1 MDESQM
7 FDYLLQM
14 GAMRPEEEELAR
26 KQAMIDALRQQ
37 SMQPMQGQMA
47 GRVYVGPSAAQGLA
61 QLGQAYMARKGQ
73 GKVDAGMK
81 DFKARQK
88 TAIEM
93 LRASRTR
100 PVTPMQGGKRPYDDE
115 ETMY

>member
-1 MDESQM
+1 MDESKM
-7 FDYLLQM
+7 FEYLLQM

-26 KQAMIDALRQQ
+26 KAAMVDALRQQ

-47 GRVYVGPSAAQGLA
+47 GRVYVAPSIAQGAA
-61 QLGQAYMARKGQ
+61 QLGQAFMARKGQ

-81 DFKARQK
+81 DFNTRQK
-88 TAIEM
+88 AALEM
-93 LRASRTR
+93 LRASRTVS
-100 PVTPMQGGKRPYDDE
+100 PLQGGKRPYDDE

>member
-47 GRVYVGPSAAQGLA
+47 GRVYVGPSLAQGAA

-81 DFKARQK
+81 DFNARQK
-88 TAIEM
+88 TALEM